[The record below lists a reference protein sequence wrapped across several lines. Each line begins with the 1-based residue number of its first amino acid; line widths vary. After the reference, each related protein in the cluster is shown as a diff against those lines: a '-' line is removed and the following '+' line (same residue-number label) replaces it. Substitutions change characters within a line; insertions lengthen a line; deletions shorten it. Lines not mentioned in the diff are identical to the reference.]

1 MPHFDRERFSLQHS
15 PGHLIALINQ
25 LKDRMIERHLVD
37 HQVTAAQFKVVLLVS
52 QQRASTPAELV
63 RLLNLDSGAMTR
75 MLDRLEQ
82 KGLLTRERSQA
93 DRRQVYLRLTEAG
106 EALGVQV
113 PQIAADAT
121 NELTGCLTRAEL
133 DEFQRLMKK
142 MLMAADALPQQPGE

>member
-25 LKDRMIERHLVD
+25 LKDRMIVRHLVD
-37 HQVTAAQFKVVLLVS
+37 HQVTAAQFKVVLLFS

-121 NELTGCLTRAEL
+121 NEL
-133 DEFQRLMKK
+133 
-142 MLMAADALPQQPGE
+142 

>member
-25 LKDRMIERHLVD
+25 LKDRILERHVVD
-37 HQVTAAQFKVVLLVS
+37 HQITAAQFKVVLLIS
-52 QQRASTPAELV
+52 QQRASSPADLV

-75 MLDRLEQ
+75 MLDRLEH

-93 DRRQVYLRLTEAG
+93 DRRQVHLRLTEAG
-106 EALGVQV
+106 EALGVLG
-113 PQIAADAT
+113 PQIAADAI
-121 NELTGCLTRAEL
+121 NELTGCLTRSEL

-142 MLMAADALPQQPGE
+142 MLMAADALPQLPGE

>member
-82 KGLLTRERSQA
+82 KCLLTRERSQA

>member
-52 QQRASTPAELV
+52 QKRASTPAELV

>member
-93 DRRQVYLRLTEAG
+93 DRRQVYLRLTAAG